1 MVGVPTKPTTLS
13 VNPAPAAL
21 PQAATATFGGLL
33 KFLRRR
39 AQLSQRELG
48 LAVGYSESQVS
59 RLERNDRLPDMAAL
73 AALYLPALHLEHDPA
88 AAAQLLALA
97 AAARGEAL
105 PPDSSASLP
114 PLRQPAS
121 ALAPPVGN
129 LPNALTPFIG
139 REREIAE
146 VTQLLATSR
155 ALTLTGTGGS
165 GKTRLAF
172 QVAAGLETRYR
183 DGVFAVEL
191 AALADP
197 ALVLPAVAQ
206 VFGLREAPGQ
216 SLLDTMLGYLQPRQ
230 VLLVLD
236 NCEHLILACAQ
247 LVETLLRA
255 CPHLQVL
262 ATSREGLGISGE
274 VTWPVPG
281 LALPDAG
288 AELTLER
295 LASFDALRLFMQ
307 RALSALPS
315 FELSEHNRAAVA
327 EICQRLE
334 GIPLAIELAAARVRA
349 LSVEQIAER
358 LDDRFRLLAGGSRT
372 APARQQTL
380 SGAIDWSYDL
390 LSEPERALLRRLA
403 VFAGGWTLEAAEQ
416 VGAGTAAGR
425 GDVLDLLAQLVAKS
439 LVLLEQRP
447 GHAARFR
454 MLETIR
460 EYARDK
466 LAAAGDARAARDRHL
481 GFYVAFA
488 EKAGPGLRH
497 HQQVEWM
504 ARLDA
509 ETDNLRAAL
518 TWAVEQAD
526 AEAALRMTGALC
538 EYWWISD
545 RQNMEGFQW
554 LSAALRLP
562 ANQGALERSAWR
574 ARALMG
580 AGWLGQHTEL
590 ATRRAWLEESLS
602 IYRELGDRA
611 GTAEVLMRLG
621 VDVQFSPQRA
631 AAAIPFLEESL
642 EIWVELG
649 DPWGIGLCLQN
660 TATTFSLLGQRSKA
674 MDYHRRCVPMLLE
687 AGDRMSMMMTLIA
700 LAQYT
705 WLGGEAAA
713 ARRLLVDH
721 LAISKD
727 LGNKGGMRYA
737 LLSLFEISI
746 AEGRYD
752 QARDEALAL
761 QKSTSMPREPA
772 SAQVRLGQVDYWQ
785 GRLAEARAHFE
796 AALEGFQ
803 ELNDLNGL
811 SWAPAWL
818 GSVAYRAG
826 DLQQAQAL
834 LDADLTV
841 QYIGGS
847 ELFSALLSRGDV
859 ARAQGDLAHAAEVYA
874 RGLKLVLDQGGQPH
888 LPEYLEAFAKLALAG
903 ERPDRAARLLGAA
916 EALRTRIGTPIPPVE
931 RADYDQA
938 LAQARD
944 QLGPVAFAA
953 AWDEGRALGWE
964 QAVDLAQA
972 RK

>member
-1 MVGVPTKPTTLS
+1 MVGVSPKPTALS
-13 VNPAPAAL
+13 GNPAPAAL

-33 KFLRRR
+33 KYLRRR

-48 LAVGYSESQVS
+48 LAVGYSEAQVS
-59 RLERNDRLPDMAAL
+59 RLERNERLPDMAAL
-73 AALYLPALHLEHDPA
+73 AALYLPALHLEDDPA

-105 PPDSSASLP
+105 PPDSGASLP
-114 PLRQPAS
+114 PLRPPAS
-121 ALAPPVGN
+121 AMAPAGN
-129 LPNALTPFIG
+129 LPNALTHFLG

-155 ALTLTGTGGS
+155 AVTLTGTGGS

-172 QVAAGLETRYR
+172 QVAAGLEPRYR

-197 ALVLPAVAQ
+197 ALVLQAVAQ
-206 VFGLREAPGQ
+206 VFGLREAPDQ

-255 CPHLQVL
+255 CPDLQVL

-288 AELTLER
+288 TELTLER
-295 LASFDALRLFMQ
+295 LAGFDALRLFRQ
-307 RALSALPS
+307 RARSALPS

-349 LSVEQIAER
+349 LAVEQIAER

-439 LVLLEQRP
+439 LVLSEQQP
-447 GHAARFR
+447 GQAARFR

-460 EYARDK
+460 EYAAEK
-466 LAAAGDARAARDRHL
+466 LAAAGEARAARNRHL

-488 EKAGPGLRH
+488 EKAGPGFRH

-504 ARLDA
+504 GRLDTEA
-509 ETDNLRAAL
+509 DNLRAAL
-518 TWAVEQAD
+518 TWALEQAD

-562 ANQGALERSAWR
+562 ANQGALERSVWR
-574 ARALMG
+574 ARALMA
-580 AGWLGQHTEL
+580 AGWLGLHTESP
-590 ATRRAWLEESLS
+590 TRRAWLEESLS
-602 IYRELGDRA
+602 IYRELGDRP
-611 GTAEVLMRLG
+611 GTAEALMRLLIDFQ
-621 VDVQFSPQRA
+621 VSPQRA
-631 AAAIPFLEESL
+631 AEAIPCLEESM
-642 EIWVELG
+642 EIWVALG
-649 DPWGIGLCLQN
+649 DPWGIGVCLQN
-660 TATTFSLLGQRSKA
+660 TAGAFSVLGQRSKA
-674 MDYHRRCVPMLLE
+674 MDYHRRSVPMLRE
-687 AGDRMSMMMTLIA
+687 AGDRFAMMTALIA

-713 ARRLLVDH
+713 ARRLLEDH
-721 LAISKD
+721 LAISND
-727 LGNKGGMRYA
+727 LGNKGGARYA
-737 LLSLFEISI
+737 LQNLFEISI
-746 AEGRYD
+746 AQGRYD
-752 QARDEALAL
+752 QAREEALAL
-761 QKSTSMPREPA
+761 QMSTGQRRERA
-772 SAQVRLGQVDYWQ
+772 SAQVRLGPIDYWQ

-796 AALEGFQ
+796 AALKSFQ

-826 DLQQAQAL
+826 DLQQAQAIL
-834 LDADLTV
+834 EADLTM
-841 QYIGGS
+841 QYVDGS
-847 ELFSALLSRGDV
+847 ELFNALLSRGDV
-859 ARAQGDLAHAAEVYA
+859 ARARGDLAHAAEVYT
-874 RGLKLVLDQGGQPH
+874 RGLKLVLDQCGQPH

-903 ERPDRAARLLGAA
+903 ERPTHAARLLAA
-916 EALRTRIGTPIPPVE
+916 ADVLRTRIGTPVPPVE
-931 RADYDQA
+931 QADYGRA
-938 LAQARD
+938 LAQARA
-944 QLGPVAFAA
+944 QLGPAAFEA

-964 QAVDLAQA
+964 RAVDLAQTG
-972 RK
+972 K